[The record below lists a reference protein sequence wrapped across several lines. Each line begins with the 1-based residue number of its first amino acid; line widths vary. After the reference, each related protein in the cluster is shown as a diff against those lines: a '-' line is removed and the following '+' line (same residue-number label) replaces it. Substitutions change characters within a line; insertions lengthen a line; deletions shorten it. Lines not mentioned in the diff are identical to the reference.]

1 MTKNKAKHTL
11 KDSVFTDLFQDKK
24 YMLALYKTLHPEDVN
39 VSEDEIINVT
49 LKHILING
57 DYNDLG
63 FMVGDRLLIS
73 VESQYTWSDNIIARG
88 LLYCLYTYD
97 NYLKATK
104 QNLYSSK
111 RITMPKPEL
120 YVIYVGER
128 KDVPDTISLSEN
140 YFGGEKLSIDAE
152 VKILYHE
159 DNIIGQ
165 YTIFSKV
172 YSEQRKRYGNTKAA
186 VSETI
191 RICKDRNVLKAYLES
206 REQEVMD
213 IMMMLYDDDWI
224 KEVYE
229 KEIADNAAREAMRK
243 ADIAAAKDK
252 IATATETAKRLIQ
265 IGKMS
270 LEEIAVCVPALTLD
284 ELRELEAQVIK

>member
-1 MTKNKAKHTL
+1 MYH
-11 KDSVFTDLFQDKK
+11 
-24 YMLALYKTLHPEDVN
+24 ED
-39 VSEDEIINVT
+39 
-49 LKHILING
+49 
-57 DYNDLG
+57 
-63 FMVGDRLLIS
+63 
-73 VESQYTWSDNIIARG
+73 
-88 LLYCLYTYD
+88 
-97 NYLKATK
+97 
-104 QNLYSSK
+104 
-111 RITMPKPEL
+111 
-120 YVIYVGER
+120 
-128 KDVPDTISLSEN
+128 
-140 YFGGEKLSIDAE
+140 
-152 VKILYHE
+152 E

-229 KEIADNAAREAMRK
+229 KEIADNAARE
-243 ADIAAAKDK
+243 
-252 IATATETAKRLIQ
+252 TAKRLIQ

-284 ELRELEAQVIK
+284 ELREGSVK

>member
-63 FMVGDRLLIS
+63 FMVGDRLLIL
-73 VESQYTWSDNIIARG
+73 VESQYTWSDNIMARG

-165 YTIFSKV
+165 YIIFSKV

-229 KEIADNAAREAMRK
+229 KEIADNAARE
-243 ADIAAAKDK
+243 
-252 IATATETAKRLIQ
+252 TAKRLIQ